1 MSSWQRNSLLYM
13 QISSKPFSLINL
25 LQLCSNS
32 RSLNQGQQVHQQITV
47 SGSHY
52 DSFVVTKLIQM
63 YADCDDLTSA
73 YKLFDKLSQPN
84 VFTWTAIV
92 GFYLRQGMYEKCI
105 RNYGLMKFSGVFPDN
120 YVFPKVLKACAYLLW
135 LDGGTWIHKDVIVC
149 GCEFNLQ
156 VCNSLIDMY
165 AKCGSIKSARWVFD
179 GMGERDL
186 LSWNSMISGYVY
198 NGLLDSAVEL
208 LNFLR
213 LNGFE
218 PDVVTWNTLIDAYC
232 RMGLFD
238 EAWKAFKNIE
248 HPTIISWTTLISG
261 YSKIGEHEKSLRIFR
276 EIVSERMVSP
286 DIDCLSRVLVS
297 CRHLGAIRRGKELH
311 GFGIKMETTSVFYSS
326 AGATLLVMYA
336 KCRRIQDARNVFE
349 LMDKSDVVTWNAMIL
364 GFVELKLGQLALE
377 CFIEMQR
384 LGLMVDEATISA
396 LLPVCGLKHGN
407 QIHAYI
413 LKDNY
418 LNSVVPIWNA
428 VIHMYCKCGSIRS
441 AYSVFSGMAIRD
453 IVSWNTMIGGF
464 GMHGLGLAALEL
476 LREMNRT
483 SLRPNSMTFTSLLSA
498 CSHSGLVD
506 EGLKLFQKMTEDYAL
521 TPRMEHNSCIVDML
535 ARAGQFADAVTFIHK
550 MPVEPDKSIWGA
562 LLAGCGAH
570 QNIEVGKLAAENLI
584 RLEPEQAGHYVTL
597 SNIYATAGR
606 WDDAARVRTQM
617 ESRGL
622 VYPLGQSWIETGN
635 RENVNHNFE

>member
-1 MSSWQRNSLLYM
+1 MSLWQRNNFLHM
-13 QISSKPFSLINL
+13 QISPKNFTLINL

-32 RSLNQGQQVHQQITV
+32 KSLSQGQQVHQQITV

-73 YKLFDKLSQPN
+73 YKLFDKLPQPN

-92 GFYLRQGMYEKCI
+92 GFYLRRGMYEKCVQ
-105 RNYGLMKFSGVFPDN
+105 NYGLMKFSGVLPDN
-120 YVFPKVLKACAYLLW
+120 YVFPKVLRACAHLLW
-135 LDGGTWIHKDVIVC
+135 LEGGTWIHKDVIVC

-165 AKCGSIKSARWVFD
+165 AKCGNVGSARWVFER
-179 GMGERDL
+179 MGERDL
-186 LSWNSMISGYVY
+186 LSWNSMMSGYVY

-208 LNFLR
+208 LGFLR
-213 LNGFE
+213 LNSFE
-218 PDVVTWNTLIDAYC
+218 PDVVTLNTLIDAYC

-238 EAWKAFKNIE
+238 EAWGVFKQIE
-248 HPTIISWTTLISG
+248 YPNIISWTTLISG
-261 YSKIGEHEKSLRIFR
+261 YSKIGEHEISLRVFR
-276 EIVSERMVSP
+276 DMVTRGMVSP
-286 DIDCLSRVLVS
+286 DLDCLSCVLVS
-297 CRHLGAIRRGKELH
+297 CRHLGAMRRGKELH
-311 GFGIKMETTSVFYSS
+311 GYGMKMETTTAFYGS
-326 AGATLLVMYA
+326 AGAALLIMYA

-364 GFVELKLGQLALE
+364 GFVELELGQLALE

-384 LGLMVDEATISA
+384 LGLKNDETTISTI
-396 LLPVCGLKHGN
+396 LPVCSLKYGN
-407 QIHAYI
+407 QIHAYVM
-413 LKDNY
+413 KNRY
-418 LNSVVPIWNA
+418 LNSVVPVWNA

-441 AYSVFSGMAIRD
+441 AYSVFSGMAFRD

-464 GMHGLGLAALEL
+464 GMHGHGQAALEL
-476 LREMNRT
+476 QQEMNQS
-483 SLRPNSMTFTSLLSA
+483 SLCPNSMTFTSLLSA

-506 EGLKLFQKMTEDYAL
+506 EGLKLFQRMTEDYAL
-521 TPRMEHNSCIVDML
+521 TPRMEHYSCIVDML

-562 LLAGCGAH
+562 LLAACRDY
-570 QNIEVGKLAAENLI
+570 QNVEVGKLAAENLI
-584 RLEPEQAGHYVTL
+584 HLEPEQAGHYVTL
-597 SNIYATAGR
+597 SNIYARAGR
-606 WDDAARVRTQM
+606 WDDAVRVRKQM

-622 VYPLGQSWIETGN
+622 VKASGQSWIETVN
-635 RENVNHNFE
+635 MEIANHNFQ